1 MNVLIK
7 FTSCLPIYL
16 TSIFKKSLMKKSL
29 LFSIII
35 SVLFILSCKSE
46 KKSAF
51 KLSTNAI
58 LVYNGKIINVTNGEI
73 LKDKAILIDSGMI
86 KAIGDYEI
94 FKSEV
99 DTNHQYNASNKFIIP
114 GLWDMHVH
122 IEGENLVEDNLAL
135 LPVFVAY
142 GVTTVRDMASDLGEQ
157 VLEWRDEIEQNKIL
171 GPQIFTAGRKLE
183 GVNSIWKGDLE
194 IANEEELSEMLDK
207 LESYNVDLVKITENT
222 LPGPLFLKSVQ
233 EAKKRGFM
241 VSGHIP
247 IDLTVQELVDEG
259 FTSIEHASYALRLG
273 NDEKDIVAKVKT
285 GEITKE
291 RANELYA
298 TGFDQEIANLAYQKL
313 GKTIV
318 AITPTLIGGKQLA
331 YLDENNHENDAY
343 LAYLTNRFTS
353 NYQWRIDRMANDSP
367 DDRQARKDR
376 YQLIAKQ
383 LPYFQEA
390 GINILAGSDAAALNT
405 YVYPAQSLHEE
416 LMLFQDAGL
425 TPLQILQSATINGA
439 KLMGTLTTMATV
451 EVNKQADLVLLNSNP
466 LEDIKATQDIYAV
479 VNDGEYFDKDKID
492 VLLENAKD
500 RKIELDT
507 ERN

>member
-1 MNVLIK
+1 MNNCYNFRYYYIK
-7 FTSCLPIYL
+7 TP
-16 TSIFKKSLMKKSL
+16 LMKKNT

-35 SVLFILSCKSE
+35 IGSLLLSCSSK
-46 KKSAF
+46 KKSAY
-51 KLSTNAI
+51 KLSNAAI
-58 LVYNGKIINVTNGEI
+58 VVYNGAIINVTNGEI

-86 KAIGDYEI
+86 KAIADFEVL
-94 FKSEV
+94 KSEV
-99 DTNHQYNASNKFIIP
+99 DTNHQFDASNKFIIP

-135 LPVFVAY
+135 FPVFVAY

-157 VLEWRDEIEQNKIL
+157 VLAWRDEIEQDKLL

-183 GVNSIWKGDLE
+183 GINSIWRGDLE
-194 IANEEELSEMLDK
+194 IANEEELAAMLDK
-207 LESYNVDLVKITENT
+207 LENYNVDLVKITENT

-273 NDEKDIVAKVKT
+273 SDEHTIVAKLKT

-298 TGFDQEIANLAYQKL
+298 SGFNQEVANLAYQKL
-313 GKTIV
+313 GKSNV
-318 AITPTLIGGKQLA
+318 AITPTLIGGRQLA
-331 YLDENNHENDAY
+331 YLDENNHENDEY
-343 LAYLTNRFTS
+343 LKYLTNQFTS
-353 NYQWRIDRMANDSP
+353 KYQWRIDRMANDSP
-367 DDRQARKDR
+367 ADKQARKDR
-376 YQLIAKQ
+376 YQLIARQ

-390 GINILAGSDAAALNT
+390 GIHILAGSDAAALNT
-405 YVYPAQSLHEE
+405 YVYPAQSLHGE
-416 LMLFQDAGL
+416 LVLFQEAGL

-439 KLMGTLTTMATV
+439 KLMGTLHTMATV
-451 EVNKQADLVLLNSNP
+451 EANKQADLVLLNSNP
-466 LEDIKATQDIYAV
+466 LEDIKATQDIFAV
-479 VNDGEYFDKDKID
+479 INDGEYFDRAELD
-492 VLLENAKD
+492 VLLEKAKD
-500 RKIELDT
+500 RKAQLDS
-507 ERN
+507 ERK